1 MKTSSKILA
10 LLMAVVLGA
19 VMIGCNGGTTSS
31 STAESTASSESE
43 APAESSEGSS
53 EATPVASGDYPTLI
67 WWSIGATPD
76 DLSDGLAAIN
86 EYAGEQIGVNV
97 DIKQAGWGDWDTKV
111 NTIVNSGEYYDI
123 MFTNNTKYS
132 QFVNMGAFTDITELA
147 QSTTPELW
155 SFIPE
160 MVWDGTK
167 IGGKIYAVPTYKDSS
182 ITQYWVFDDVYVQKY
197 NIDIDNIK
205 TMADL
210 DAPFRAMKEGEG
222 RSFYPLDLSQ
232 GSLFNGFFNDYDGL
246 TAGLQPLGVRVDDET
261 RTVVS
266 VLEQTDIMENLKLLH
281 SWYQDGIINPDAPTL
296 IEPNKNLPFMAGQ
309 GFPGAEI
316 TWQINNGVEKYD
328 MFPIFG
334 PMYTT
339 DTIQGSMN
347 AISSASNY
355 KEESLKFLQFANL
368 DHKMRDML
376 AFGVEGRHFEYNSD
390 NVITKLTDTWTM
402 PSYAQATFFTMSTMS
417 DAPADQWEQVK
428 MLNEQ
433 ADASVCLGFA
443 LDVTDINTEISNCK
457 ATWDKYKF
465 EMLTGASDPE
475 VKVAEC
481 IAELKANGLDTI
493 IAEAQKQVDEYFADS
508 AAPSGEAET
517 SESSEEASTETES
530 SVESTEESTEESAE
544 ESAAE

>member
-19 VMIGCNGGTTSS
+19 VMIGCNSGTTSS
-31 STAESTASSESE
+31 SSVTSTPSSTSSEVS
-43 APAESSEGSS
+43 AESS
-53 EATPVASGDYPTLI
+53 EATPAPSGNYPTLT

-76 DLSDGLAAIN
+76 DLADGLAAIN
-86 EYAGEQIGVNV
+86 AYAGEQIGVNI

-132 QFVNMGAFTDITELA
+132 QFVNMGAFADITELA

-197 NIDIDNIK
+197 GIDLSAIK

-246 TAGLQPLGVRVDDET
+246 AAGLPALGVKLDDET
-261 RTVVS
+261 RKVVS
-266 VLEQTDIMENLKLLH
+266 VLEQPDIMENLKLLH
-281 SWYQDGIINPDAPTL
+281 TWYKDGIINPDAPTL
-296 IEPNKNLPFMAGQ
+296 VEPNKNLPYMSAQ
-309 GFPGAEI
+309 GFPGAEA
-316 TWQINNGVEKYD
+316 TWQVNNGVEKYD
-328 MFPIFG
+328 IFQVFG

-339 DTIQGSMN
+339 ESIQGSMN

-376 AFGVEGRHFEYNSD
+376 AFGVEDKHFEYVGD
-390 NVITKLTDTWTM
+390 NVIHKLTDTWTM
-402 PSYAQATFFTMSTMS
+402 PSYAQATFFTMSTMD

-433 ADASVCLGFA
+433 ADSSVCLGFA
-443 LDVTDINTEISNCK
+443 LDVTNISTEISNCK
-457 ATWDKYKF
+457 ATWEKYRF

-481 IAELKANGLDTI
+481 LAELKANGFDTI
-493 IAEAQKQVDEYFADS
+493 MAEAQKQIDAFYADS

-517 SESSEEASTETES
+517 SESSEEASTEAES
-530 SVESTEESTEESAE
+530 AASSTEESTESTE
-544 ESAAE
+544 ESPEESVAE